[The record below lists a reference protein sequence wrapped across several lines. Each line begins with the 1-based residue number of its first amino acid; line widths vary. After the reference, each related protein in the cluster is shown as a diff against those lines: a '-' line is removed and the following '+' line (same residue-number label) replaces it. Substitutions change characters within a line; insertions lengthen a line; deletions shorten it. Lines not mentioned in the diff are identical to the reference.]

1 MASSCVDVAVSGGQ
15 MALVAAAFAL
25 VIKVLAFRGATDG
38 RQKCFAKVAEEF
50 VFVDFLRKNRFLIFL
65 AQNKVLFY

>member
-1 MASSCVDVAVSGGQ
+1 

-25 VIKVLAFRGATDG
+25 VAINVLAFRGATDG

-50 VFVDFLRKNRFLIFL
+50 VAVDFLR
-65 AQNKVLFY
+65 